1 MDVMGMKDCAMRF
14 AQLLSKFYAK
24 FAEVLVRWKMTTLRR
39 ERRARFEQIL
49 SAFDDKLSR
58 AEIEATAELL
68 ADASESRT
76 ERKTD
81 EAQGEYNVELFR
93 GDWRQ
98 YPEHLHKIAEVLRDT
113 WKFVLPEKP
122 KKGEGKGQYKF
133 YVMAMDALKQACAE
147 FGENVLIQVHTDWR
161 AGFKGG
167 IAPYTVAQPSSLVN
181 MANAKARELREKNA
195 ESVRKVSVDKNGIPE
210 TY

>member
-1 MDVMGMKDCAMRF
+1 VKGK
-14 AQLLSKFYAK
+14 
-24 FAEVLVRWKMTTLRR
+24 KMTLKTLRK
-39 ERRARFEQIL
+39 ERKEKFIAIL
-49 SAFDDKLSR
+49 MKYYVGVNDGVLN
-58 AEIEATAELL
+58 ELL
-68 ADASESRT
+68 DAAESRT